1 MTGIRRNWLLMP
13 IVATALSLAVP
24 SFAQTTASTKPT
36 AATDGRSTRA
46 NPAPAQ
52 KNGHV
57 YLLRGLLNI
66 FSLGMDDLGS
76 KIQARGI
83 SASVHNHS
91 EWQSLADNIAVQYK
105 ARQHGPVV
113 LVGHSLGADAVMFM
127 AEYLGKKG
135 VPVALVVPF
144 DGTGSFAASSNVS
157 QVYNLTQRDYAHMR
171 RGPGFR
177 GQLQNVDVSGQ
188 GYGHIDIDKSP
199 RLHALVLGRIQTV
212 IRTRGA
218 PRTADDGSP
227 APRVRPAATQAETSP
242 SKPAAANTSA
252 APEAAASA
260 QVSAAKPTGEAAA
273 TSSKPSDAAAASVQP
288 TSKPEPATTASTNA
302 SANAEGGRAASSP
315 PAVSRPAAVTT
326 ESSTK
331 RRPPAGSD
339 AGAKPAL
346 RF

>member
-1 MTGIRRNWLLMP
+1 MSP
-13 IVATALSLAVP
+13 
-24 SFAQTTASTKPT
+24 
-36 AATDGRSTRA
+36 
-46 NPAPAQ
+46 Q

-66 FSLGMDDLGS
+66 FSLGMDDLGA

-91 EWQSLADNIAVQYK
+91 EWQTLADDIAVKYK
-105 ARQHGPVV
+105 ARQHGPIV

-144 DGTGSFAASSNVS
+144 DGTGSFAASSNVG
-157 QVYNLTQRDYAHMR
+157 QVYNLTQRDYAYMR
-171 RGPGFR
+171 KGAGFR

-188 GYGHIDIDKSP
+188 GYGHIDIDKSA
-199 RLHALVLGRIQTV
+199 RLHAQVLSRIQTV
-212 IRTRGA
+212 IRTRGV
-218 PRTADDGSP
+218 PRTADDG
-227 APRVRPAATQAETSP
+227 APVQRVRPAATQTGEHPSP
-242 SKPAAANTSA
+242 AKPASA
-252 APEAAASA
+252 ITAPEASASA
-260 QVSAAKPTGEAAA
+260 QVAAPKPSAESAPAAGA
-273 TSSKPSDAAAASVQP
+273 TSAQPASN
-288 TSKPEPATTASTNA
+288 TPATTASTGA
-302 SANAEGGRAASSP
+302 TANVAHTRAVSTP
-315 PAVSRPAAVTT
+315 PAVSRPATVTT

-339 AGAKPAL
+339 ASAKPAL